1 MKYFCADRHIHIEG
15 WMTGA
20 AQQQAEISTSQKILY
35 SPLRAMIKNIG
46 L

>member
-1 MKYFCADRHIHIEG
+1 MKCFEAIDHIHIEG

-20 AQQQAEISTSQKILY
+20 SAAVDGILDRLEVLY
-35 SPLRAMIKNIG
+35 SLLRAMIKNIR